1 MLCMEL
7 SADLNEAISIVV
19 HTYSTS
25 VLRFAYSYVKNR
37 SDAEDIAQDVFI
49 TYIQKTPDFDHEM
62 QRKAWI
68 MSVTSNKCKDYLK
81 SSWKKRVTSMPENLG
96 YLPKE
101 ESTLISYVCE
111 LDEKYR
117 IPIHLYYFEGY
128 SVEEI
133 ASITGN
139 KSATVATWLSRGR
152 ALLKTMI
159 GDDFCE

>member
-1 MLCMEL
+1 MK
-7 SADLNEAISIVV
+7 SPADLNEAISIIV

-49 TYIQKTPDFDHEM
+49 TYIQKAPDFDHEM
-62 QRKAWI
+62 QRKSWI

-81 SSWKKRVTSMPENLG
+81 SSWKKRVTYMPENLG

-101 ESTLISYVCE
+101 ESTLISCVYS

-133 ASITGN
+133 ARITGN

-152 ALLKTMI
+152 ALLKTKI

>member
-1 MLCMEL
+1 MK
-7 SADLNEAISIVV
+7 SPADQSEAISIIV

-49 TYIQKTPDFDHEM
+49 TYIQKAPDFDHEM

-96 YLPKE
+96 YLPRE
-101 ESTLISYVCE
+101 ESTLISYVYS

-133 ASITGN
+133 ARITGN

-152 ALLKTMI
+152 ALLKTKI

>member
-1 MLCMEL
+1 MK
-7 SADLNEAISIVV
+7 SPADQSEAISIIV

-49 TYIQKTPDFDHEM
+49 TYMQKAPLFDHEM
-62 QRKAWI
+62 KRKAWI
-68 MSVTSNKCKDYLK
+68 MSVTCNKCKDYLK

>member
-1 MLCMEL
+1 MLHMK
-7 SADLNEAISIVV
+7 SPADLNEAISIIV

-49 TYIQKTPDFDHEM
+49 TYIQKAPDFDHEM

-68 MSVTSNKCKDYLK
+68 MSVTSNKCKYYLK

-96 YLPKE
+96 YLPRE
-101 ESTLISYVCE
+101 ESTLISYVYS

-117 IPIHLYYFEGY
+117 IPIHLYYFEWY

-133 ASITGN
+133 ARITGS

-152 ALLKTMI
+152 ALLKTKI

>member
-1 MLCMEL
+1 MLRMES
-7 SADLNEAISIVV
+7 SADLNEAISIIV

-49 TYIQKTPDFDHEM
+49 TYIQKAPPFDHEM

-68 MSVTSNKCKDYLK
+68 MKVTSNKCKDYLK
-81 SSWKKRVTSMPENLG
+81 SSWKKRVTSLPDNLG

-101 ESTLISYVCE
+101 ESTLISYVYD

-133 ASITGN
+133 ARITGN
-139 KSATVATWLSRGR
+139 KSATVASWLFRGR
-152 ALLKTMI
+152 AMLKTMI
-159 GDDFCE
+159 GDGFCE

>member
-1 MLCMEL
+1 ME
-7 SADLNEAISIVV
+7 SPADRSETISIIV
-19 HTYSTS
+19 HTYSSS

-37 SDAEDIAQDVFI
+37 ADAEDIAQDVFV
-49 TYIQKTPDFDHEM
+49 TYIQKAPNFDHEM
-62 QRKAWI
+62 KRKAWI

-81 SSWKKRVTSMPENLG
+81 SSWKKRVTSIPDNLG

-101 ESTLISYVCE
+101 ESALLSYVYS

-133 ASITGN
+133 ARITGN
-139 KSATVATWLSRGR
+139 KSATVATRLSRGR
-152 ALLKTMI
+152 ALLKTKI

>member
-1 MLCMEL
+1 MLRME
-7 SADLNEAISIVV
+7 SPADLNEAISIIV

-101 ESTLISYVCE
+101 ESTLISYVYD

-133 ASITGN
+133 ARITGN
-139 KSATVATWLSRGR
+139 KSATVASWLFRGR
-152 ALLKTMI
+152 AMLKTMI
-159 GDDFCE
+159 GDGFCE

>member
-1 MLCMEL
+1 MISPAER
-7 SADLNEAISIVV
+7 SEAISIIV
-19 HTYSTS
+19 HTYSSS

-49 TYIQKTPDFDHEM
+49 TYIQKAPDFDHEM

-68 MSVTSNKCKDYLK
+68 MRVTSNKCKDYLK
-81 SSWKKRVTSMPENLG
+81 SSWKKRVISMPENLG

-101 ESTLISYVCE
+101 ESTLISFVYS
-111 LDEKYR
+111 LDKKYR

-133 ASITGN
+133 ARITGN

-152 ALLKTMI
+152 ALLKTKI
-159 GDDFCE
+159 GDGFYE